1 MKSSQLMSI
10 EQYKKSVN
18 SILFLT
24 PNLETEDEMNFMVKS
39 IEFGI
44 VFKKKNFFMF
54 QISNLGPQSN
64 IKWYTQDN
72 DIHC

>member
-44 VFKKKNFFMF
+44 VFKKKLFHV
-54 QISNLGPQSN
+54 SN
-64 IKWYTQDN
+64 K
-72 DIHC
+72 